1 MSPERA
7 TLNQAGD
14 FNPCGKRAKRI
25 TVINMDKET
34 LLRKVKNVL
43 EQVRPYLQQDG
54 GDVNFV
60 ELTDDNTVIV
70 ELTGACGNCP
80 HSKMTLKNG
89 IESVMK
95 KVIPEIKAVEQ
106 SETLEL

>member
-1 MSPERA
+1 ME
-7 TLNQAGD
+7 
-14 FNPCGKRAKRI
+14 
-25 TVINMDKET
+25 MDKET
-34 LLRKVKNVL
+34 ILRKVKNVL

-70 ELTGACGNCP
+70 ELTGACGSCP

-106 SETLEL
+106 VETLDL

>member
-1 MSPERA
+1 MYVRA
-7 TLNQAGD
+7 NLCVRPPKQT
-14 FNPCGKRAKRI
+14 K
-25 TVINMDKET
+25 MDKET
-34 LLRKVKNVL
+34 ILRKVKNVL

-80 HSKMTLKNG
+80 HSRSTLKNG
-89 IESVMK
+89 IEAVMK

-106 SETLEL
+106 AETLEL